1 MKRHVDG
8 SAVSILLGVA
18 VAAGGVLAHG
28 GLAHAHGALA
38 SPIARQYL
46 CFKERGYDWPADGSG
61 IPGADCRQA
70 YRETMDPWPFQ
81 QWNEVSAN
89 PQDKGDTLEKI
100 KAAVPDGLLCAGGD
114 ARKRGLDQAT
124 QPWRAQPV
132 TPDAQG
138 RLELVWDLTQAHN
151 PSWMRVFLSK
161 PSYDGTR
168 ALRWDDLEEIY
179 NDDAPQPVPGTPYP
193 TYTVKVPLPADRAGR
208 AVLYHYW
215 QRDDAGNEGFFNC
228 TDIDIQ
234 R

>member
-1 MKRHVDG
+1 MKR
-8 SAVSILLGVA
+8 SAGTSAFSMLLT
-18 VAAGGVLAHG
+18 VAAAMGG
-28 GLAHAHGALA
+28 GLAPWDAHAHGAPA

-46 CFKERGYDWPADGSG
+46 CFKERGYDWPADGSK
-61 IPGADCRQA
+61 IPSADCRQA
-70 YRETMDPWPFQ
+70 YREVMDAWPFQ

-89 PQDKGDTLEKI
+89 PQDKGDTLEKV

-114 ARKRGLDQAT
+114 VRKRGLDQAS
-124 QPWRAQPV
+124 QAWRAQPV
-132 TPDAQG
+132 TTDAQG
-138 RLELVWDLTQAHN
+138 QLEVVWDLTQAHN

-161 PSYDGTR
+161 PSYDGSR

-179 NDDAPQPVPGTPYP
+179 NEAAPPPVPGTPLP
-193 TYTVKVPLPADRAGR
+193 TYTFNVPIPADRAGR

-215 QRDDAGNEGFFNC
+215 QRDDSGNEGFFSC